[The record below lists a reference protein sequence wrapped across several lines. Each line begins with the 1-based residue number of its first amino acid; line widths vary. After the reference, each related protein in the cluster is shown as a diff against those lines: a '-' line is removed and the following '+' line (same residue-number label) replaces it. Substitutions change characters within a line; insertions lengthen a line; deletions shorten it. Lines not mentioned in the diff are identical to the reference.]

1 MDETGRILIAQSGFT
16 SVVKDKGS
24 AGGDM
29 DETEYAMRCY
39 APEILSEGEASKQG
53 VIFSFVMLMIEA
65 SHREFHWLRV
75 LFWLTIVPHQ
85 FRYSLRFHSVINQL
99 RQATVTTR
107 TPRRHRG
114 AEVDTPMLG
123 SGSPPAT

>member
-65 SHREFHWLRV
+65 SHREFHWLRL
-75 LFWLTIVPHQ
+75 LFWLTV
-85 FRYSLRFHSVINQL
+85 V
-99 RQATVTTR
+99 
-107 TPRRHRG
+107 PRRSSSIQIFTEISLSNQPTTANDRHG
-114 AEVDTPMLG
+114 PSVQTSQGCG
-123 SGSPPAT
+123 S